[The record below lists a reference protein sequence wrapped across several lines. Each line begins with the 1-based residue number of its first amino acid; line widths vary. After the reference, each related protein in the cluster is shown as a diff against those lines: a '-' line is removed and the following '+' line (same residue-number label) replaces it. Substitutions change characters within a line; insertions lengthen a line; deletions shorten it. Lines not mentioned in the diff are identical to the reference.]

1 MHLTPH
7 RATGK
12 KCGDQ
17 FLATDIPL
25 DLLSVD
31 ATGGGGGGGGGH
43 STPLLAGFHGTTPVA
58 AVLVLSNLGL
68 SWKQQGGGPR
78 ARDCA
83 MGCATSKGETAVK
96 MFSRHSSLG
105 KSSKS
110 IVSLETILL
119 RQTQNDH

>member
-58 AVLVLSNLGL
+58 AVLVLSTFEGSGNN
-68 SWKQQGGGPR
+68 K
-78 ARDCA
+78 AVV